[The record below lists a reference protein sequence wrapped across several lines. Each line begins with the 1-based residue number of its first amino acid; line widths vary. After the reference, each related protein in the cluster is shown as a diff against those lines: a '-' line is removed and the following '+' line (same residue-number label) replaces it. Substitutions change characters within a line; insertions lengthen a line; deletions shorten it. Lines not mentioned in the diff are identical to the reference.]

1 MITEILENMLNRNL
15 AVSPAARELCAALR
29 GRRLAIYA
37 ESVGY
42 DVAVESV
49 GDSLK
54 LMRPAPDESAAQVR
68 GTPLSLLALA
78 GAEPGNV
85 IRRGAVRIDGDAE
98 VAQQYQKL
106 LQLLRPDFVEELSRL
121 IGDAPAHRVSGLAQA
136 AASYGRQV
144 AATALQNT
152 VDYLA
157 HEKGALVPRAEAE
170 ALFRDIKQLRDDA
183 ARLASRLTQ
192 LESPP

>member
-1 MITEILENMLNRNL
+1 MITEIFENMLNRNL
-15 AVSPAARELCAALR
+15 AVSPAARKLCAALR
-29 GRRLAIYA
+29 GQRVAIYA
-37 ESVGY
+37 EAVGY

-54 LMRPAPDESAAQVR
+54 LTRPAPAESAAQIR

-78 GAEPGNV
+78 GTEPEEV
-85 IRRGAVRIDGDAE
+85 VRRGAVRIDGDAE

-121 IGDAPAHRVSGLAQA
+121 IGDVPAHRLSGLAQA
-136 AASYGRQV
+136 AAGYGRRV
-144 AATALQNT
+144 AATAMQNT
-152 VDYLA
+152 VEYLA
-157 HEKGALVPRAEAE
+157 HEKGVLVPRAEGE
-170 ALFRDIKQLRDDA
+170 AFFRDIEQLRDDA
-183 ARLASRLTQ
+183 ARLAARLTQ

>member
-1 MITEILENMLNRNL
+1 MITEIFENMLNRNL
-15 AVSPAARELCAALR
+15 AVSPAARALCAALR
-29 GRRLAIYA
+29 GQRVAIYA

-54 LMRPAPDESAAQVR
+54 LTRPAPDQSAAQVR
-68 GTPLSLLALA
+68 GTPLNLLALA
-78 GAEPGNV
+78 GAEPENV
-85 IRRGAVRIDGDAE
+85 IRRGDVRIDGDAE

-121 IGDAPAHRVSGLAQA
+121 IGDAPAHRLSGLGQA
-136 AASYGRQV
+136 AANY
-144 AATALQNT
+144 
-152 VDYLA
+152 
-157 HEKGALVPRAEAE
+157 EKGALVPRAEAE
-170 ALFRDIKQLRDDA
+170 ALFRDIEQLRDDA
-183 ARLASRLTQ
+183 ARIASRLTQ